1 MKKWLNGDVLAMLLI
16 VIILSVVSFFVRDWV
31 SGNLNFRVPDAVG
44 LQELAVKELS
54 GQPGGWSRRNWCQVG
69 DGYAYDYFNL
79 INFDRTAGTITISRM
94 DVVHSHI
101 RHVADFMIFI
111 CFAAAAGVLCGFF
124 VFRKSK
130 YYYVYLPWLALISL
144 SFAVVV
150 NRQCRQL
157 NVEYEAKN
165 FAELC
170 DRDSVEQMLRLIDDA
185 ESSGRR
191 EFRGH
196 QLFIGKKKNFGIDFA
211 AVTVGDCEYIYI
223 VKDDPTPEQLNDSPP
238 FWSWRK
244 TDDHIYRCRHDKTRR
259 FIQGVRSKLTGCR
272 YAFVLLFLLCIGA
285 TLGNAAMALMHRKPA
300 GGNPG
305 EA

>member
-1 MKKWLNGDVLAMLLI
+1 MKKRQRVGVMILTV
-16 VIILSVVSFFVRDWV
+16 VILSVVSFFVRNWISD
-31 SGNLNFRVPDAVG
+31 NLNFRVPDAVG

-54 GQPGGWSRRNWCQVG
+54 GSPRGSSWRNWCRVG
-69 DGYAYDYFNL
+69 DDYVLDHFAL
-79 INFDRTAGTITISRM
+79 INFDKVAGTVKTTRA
-94 DVVHSHI
+94 DVVHHHI
-101 RHVADFMIFI
+101 KHVADFMIFI

-196 QLFIGKKKNFGIDFA
+196 RLFIGKKKNFGIDFA

-223 VKDDPTPEQLNDSPP
+223 VKDDPTPEQLNDSPQ

-244 TDDHIYRCRHDKTRR
+244 TGDHIYICRHDKTRR
-259 FIQGVRSKLTGCR
+259 FIHGLRSKLTGCR
-272 YAFVLLFLLCIGA
+272 YAFVLLFLLCVGTTI
-285 TLGNAAMALMHRKPA
+285 GNAIMGLVRRKLAA
-300 GGNPG
+300 GKP
-305 EA
+305 EQA